1 MHTNYHANLDDGLLS
16 GEYLEEPL
24 RGDPLDPRHCGDP
37 PLAPLGDPPL
47 GDSLLALKEVHISKI
62 KQGCKINLKFIFL
75 PLTCLLN
82 NRGRKSKK
90 GRKGVGQII
99 KLDGTLYIFSP
110 PTSAVFIH
118 F

>member
-1 MHTNYHANLDDGLLS
+1 MFFVIKILELDSTTNSHANLDDGLLS

-24 RGDPLDPRHCGDP
+24 GGDPLDPRHCGDP

-75 PLTCLLN
+75 PPPPPFLFFIFPQKNFILL
-82 NRGRKSKK
+82 RGGDPK
-90 GRKGVGQII
+90 
-99 KLDGTLYIFSP
+99 YIEKIFL
-110 PTSAVFIH
+110 
-118 F
+118 